1 VADEKRYYWLK
12 LKRGFFE
19 RHDMKIVEAM
29 PNGKDY
35 VLFYLKLLLE
45 SIDHNGELRF
55 SETIPYD
62 ENMLAT
68 ITRTNIDVV
77 RSAMKVFISLGLVE
91 ILSDQTIFLQ
101 EAQKLLG
108 CEAWS
113 TERVRNYRKSQTP
126 LINALHCNSDE
137 TKCNVEKEIEK
148 EKELEIDKEREPK
161 ADKPPKPPKEIPCL
175 SPLDDA
181 LKRFA
186 DHRKKLKS
194 PMTDNAVELLIKKLA
209 TLSKMEQDQIAIIDQ
224 SILNGWKGV
233 FKLKEEMAESVKS
246 EPKQTGAGSWK
257 IT

>member
-1 VADEKRYYWLK
+1 MADEKRYYWLK

-77 RSAMKVFISLGLVE
+77 RSAMKIFVSLGLVE

-113 TERVRNYRKSQTP
+113 TERSKRCRESKKT
-126 LINALHCNSDE
+126 LINALHCNTDATS
-137 TKCNVEKEIEK
+137 CNVEKEIEK
-148 EKELEIDKEREPK
+148 EIDIEREQK
-161 ADKPPKPPKEIPCL
+161 ADKPPKPTKKTPCL
-175 SPLDDA
+175 SPFDDA
-181 LKRFA
+181 LKRFE

-194 PMTDNAVELLIKKLA
+194 PMTENAVELLIKKLSR
-209 TLSKMEQDQIAIIDQ
+209 LSKSEEVQIAIIDQ

-233 FKLKEEMAESVKS
+233 FELKEPIKAAQAEQT
-246 EPKQTGAGSWK
+246 KQTGAGSWK